1 MKILTFY
8 IDDYINLIYRVVKI
22 TYDKILGPEEEMITS
37 LKKLIDMFKEIL
49 TDESIILITHNTKY
63 SVEKEYSSLK
73 SLNISEVYNNINKYY
88 PIIRMFFLF
97 FEPKKIVDMIRDGL
111 NDIDKFAEKIDAE
124 IVYEY
129 LKKNIEY
136 FRYLLGDDYT
146 EILLNIAL
154 VIKEEIKQLSGKIE
168 VDTICNEITE
178 LLNDIKNFVLSHDA
192 QYFINEIKTTYNFL
206 VDLTDIYNSTIIA
219 SIVKDYL
226 FKVQKQLNNLDDQL
240 FSDFVKESQSIIID
254 FIK

>member
-1 MKILTFY
+1 M
-8 IDDYINLIYRVVKI
+8 
-22 TYDKILGPEEEMITS
+22 
-37 LKKLIDMFKEIL
+37 
-49 TDESIILITHNTKY
+49 
-63 SVEKEYSSLK
+63 
-73 SLNISEVYNNINKYY
+73 
-88 PIIRMFFLF
+88 
-97 FEPKKIVDMIRDGL
+97 
-111 NDIDKFAEKIDAE
+111 
-124 IVYEY
+124 
-129 LKKNIEY
+129 
-136 FRYLLGDDYT
+136 
-146 EILLNIAL
+146 

-240 FSDFVKESQSIIID
+240 FSDFVKEDKYILRD
-254 FIK
+254 FIKKKKKKKFLGN